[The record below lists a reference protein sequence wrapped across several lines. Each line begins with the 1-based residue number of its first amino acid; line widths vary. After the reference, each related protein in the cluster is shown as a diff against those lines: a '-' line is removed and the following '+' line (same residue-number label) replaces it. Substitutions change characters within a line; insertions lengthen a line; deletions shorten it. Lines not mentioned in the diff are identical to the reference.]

1 MNFFDACDAVVDE
14 NYIQKFYDVIDD
26 DFDDDL
32 PELIDFYINPF
43 PLGYILEIDVLK
55 NEIKM
60 KKKFIPF
67 NIISPTSL
75 QIRHT
80 FLQPVIYNLYRLL
93 MSHPKTFKTIFSE
106 FYSYMY
112 QPILNSV
119 TVSLDMNQEYIS
131 EIELSLLDEYEIDTT
146 NFIYFKNIC

>member
-1 MNFFDACDAVVDE
+1 MNFFDACDVVVDE
-14 NYIQKFYDVIDD
+14 SYIQKFYDVIDD

-32 PELIDFYINPF
+32 PELIDFYINPL
-43 PLGYILEIDVLK
+43 PLGYILEIDVLR

-60 KKKFIPF
+60 QKKFIPF
-67 NIISPTSL
+67 NIISPTNL

-93 MSHPKTFKTIFSE
+93 KPHPKIFETIFSE
-106 FYSYMY
+106 FYNYMY

-119 TVSLDMNQEYIS
+119 TVSLDMNQQYIS
-131 EIELSLLDEYEIDTT
+131 EIELNLLEEYGIDTT
-146 NFIYFKNIC
+146 NFIYFKH